1 MNTHRTGRITGIIEK
16 RRPLA
21 EKILGVEEDLKFLDS
36 ALRHLEEHRTQLLT
50 RVDEPHGSLREID
63 VATLKQSINTE
74 LEAILKLKVRFC
86 RNTLNIGVVG
96 QAKQGKSRLIQSL
109 TGLST
114 AEIPDGDRLTFIDMP
129 RLGDTGVG
137 NEQRWERTLGQDV
150 DALLFVR
157 MPKPSSDQWTHED
170 VHLYDTARAALVD
183 LPINLWSFII
193 INRTPAHSGYGDNL
207 KNCQDLARDIANKH
221 INVVDCI
228 TADCTNVQEAYKILD
243 LVLNYLEA
251 KITDLDYKYAFL
263 CRQRLVILQNK
274 VNAELEKVNKALDQ
288 ATHDTHGAALFEI
301 KFKEL
306 WRDLTKGLENLL
318 QELRNKR
325 EKVDAEFKKQV
336 EVVLQ
341 ACRSDTGIPSIEEI
355 EQRKDME
362 KGYGIV
368 YEKYL
373 LEIRAHLSQ
382 HFLSLDYGLRRSL
395 SLVKSQVAQ
404 VLIEQGHLGGLTE
417 AREVEFIKAIVQI
430 PDQLIPGKPSQL
442 KLGFQML
449 AEFELSYRGLVQHR
463 IRQHLDGLTPNE
475 PKTQKLST
483 SWLCAQQVLL
493 NLKIAHAEAVYKCET
508 ALKDLLCEP
517 SQAAFAIVE
526 EFIDRIIHAEDAE
539 NEWRIFLQKV
549 RSHVWHEFQHLGEP
563 AQIQREWINSVEQA
577 TTATQLELMQL
588 LN

>member
-1 MNTHRTGRITGIIEK
+1 MNTHRTERITDIIQK

-21 EKILGVEEDLKFLDS
+21 EKILGVEADLKSLDS
-36 ALRHLEEHRTQLLT
+36 ALRHLEEHRNQLLT
-50 RVDEPHGSLREID
+50 RVDEPHDSLQELDLAKIQ
-63 VATLKQSINTE
+63 LNINTE
-74 LEAILKLKVRFC
+74 LAAILKLKARFC

-96 QAKQGKSRLIQSL
+96 RARQGKSRLIQSL
-109 TGLST
+109 TGLAA
-114 AEIPDGDRLTFIDMP
+114 AENPDGDRLTFIDMP
-129 RLGDTGVG
+129 SFGDLGVG
-137 NEQRWERTLGQDV
+137 DEQRLIGTLTQDI

-157 MPKPSSDQWTHED
+157 MPKQSSDQWTHED
-170 VHLYDTARAALVD
+170 VYLYDTARTALVD

-193 INRTPAHSGYGDNL
+193 LNRTEAHSDNCDNL
-207 KNCQDLARDIANKH
+207 KNCQNLARDIANKH

-228 TADCTNVQEAYKILD
+228 TANCAHPQEASKVIDRVLD
-243 LVLNYLEA
+243 YLEA

-263 CRQRLVILQNK
+263 CRQRLVILQNQ
-274 VNAELEKVNKALDQ
+274 VNAELEKVSKALDR
-288 ATHDTHGAALFEI
+288 ATQDIHGLALFEI

-306 WRDLTKGLENLL
+306 WRDLTNGLEKLL
-318 QELRNKR
+318 KELRNKR

-336 EVVLQ
+336 EVALQ
-341 ACRSDTGIPSIEEI
+341 MCRSKTGIPSIEEI
-355 EQRKDME
+355 EQRNDIE

-373 LEIRAHLSQ
+373 IEIRAQISQ
-382 HFLSLDYGLRRSL
+382 HFLSLDYGLKRSL
-395 SLVKSQVAQ
+395 DKVKSQVAQ

-417 AREVEFIKAIVQI
+417 AREVEFIKAIALQI
-430 PDQLIPGKPSQL
+430 PDQLIPEKPSQL
-442 KLGFQML
+442 KLGFQIL

-475 PKTQKLST
+475 PKTQKLSV
-483 SWLCAQQVLL
+483 SSAGQVLL

-508 ALKDLLCEP
+508 ALKNLLCEP

-526 EFIDRIIHAEDAE
+526 EFMDRIIRTPVAE

-549 RSHVWHEFQHLGEP
+549 RSQIWHEFQQLGEP

-577 TTATQLELMQL
+577 TTANQLELMQL